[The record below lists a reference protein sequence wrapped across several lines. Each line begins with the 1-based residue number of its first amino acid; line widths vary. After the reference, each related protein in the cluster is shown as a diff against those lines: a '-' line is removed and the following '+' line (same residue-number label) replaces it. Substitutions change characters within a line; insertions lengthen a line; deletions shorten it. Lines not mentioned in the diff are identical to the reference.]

1 MAVAAVIVGT
11 DESQISQT
19 KSALSAQHTQP
30 GRTFTVANLTDAQ
43 ALFENGEVQDFNWVW
58 LLAASMEPQPDA
70 LANLVLSAET
80 SPSASWLAP
89 KLVRSGRVRELEE
102 FGLTVN
108 RFWQPISPVRNEL
121 DQGQHDHR
129 EDLLAASL
137 FGSLLRTD
145 ALQSAGGLQQRGNQ
159 LTNQYRLA
167 VAMRLAGNRVLAS
180 PNARVA
186 LAAGGDGATVTLARV
201 SPLQQAQAQIQLFSG
216 YHNPSFTLLGGLLAP
231 LIAALSA
238 LVFLAAKRP
247 ERIGVTL
254 TAGFWWF
261 FNGIALLAKRPR
273 LDSGQRSGLGALKT
287 LFATREDRHRATQS
301 GIEVPAAIAE
311 ANLED
316 TANRVSFA
324 RSGGYWI
331 MLALAAVSW
340 QFWPRDIAISGGGLA
355 PLGDNLAHL
364 FSRAGASWQQLGF
377 GVAAP
382 SDPINWVLFGFGL
395 VTFWAPTLGVTLFV
409 FVIKPL
415 AFGAAWR
422 LLTLVSNRPWLL
434 TTGALTY
441 TFWPALTAAQAEG
454 RIGTSVALVLLPLF
468 LFTLARILQFGASP
482 RRSVQTW
489 TWVGTG
495 ALLAAA
501 ISAGAPSLTPLVAL
515 VILLLAIYRFKRI
528 GYLIWLPVPLLVM
541 WIPLGWYLTV
551 GQAHPMLLFTEPGL
565 PNPTGDFSLIQLLLG
580 TPTTGWFAQW
590 VSYGTIVPL
599 VVALAATFSRRSL
612 NAMWL
617 WLALLASVA
626 SAYVFNQLTFPVRGI
641 NSDGAAFGDSLG
653 TPLPLVG
660 LAGLITAVLL
670 VMALDAARP
679 AWSRIGG
686 WLTLLVSFVLAAQ
699 VMLQPSGLVWSNG
712 SQMPALVQA
721 QSAQNPNTRVLVVRS
736 ALTAGSTTLIDA
748 TLVTGA
754 GATLEDHSV
763 AYDAAVTKLR
773 KSDPRYS
780 QLGDLVANLVAA
792 NDANLSA
799 GLKKFGLDY
808 ILLPNRGDAVAI
820 GSALDTVAQLEPV
833 GTTQYGRL
841 WRVRSS
847 ELSHAANGWDWSVTK
862 QVQVGVLAL
871 FALLAIPTR
880 RRARVSS
887 NDEQELDAFEG
898 GFESE
903 AF

>member
-1 MAVAAVIVGT
+1 MAVAALIVGT

-19 KSALSAQHTQP
+19 SSALSEQLTPTGGVFVAANLSQAQQLLTSNAFGAAEWLWILAAGMTPQP
-30 GRTFTVANLTDAQ
+30 G
-43 ALFENGEVQDFNWVW
+43 
-58 LLAASMEPQPDA
+58 A
-70 LANLVLSAET
+70 LANLLRAAET
-80 SPSASWLAP
+80 SPSAAWLAP
-89 KLVRSGRVRELEE
+89 KLVRPGRARELEE
-102 FGLTVN
+102 FGRTVN
-108 RFWQPISPVRNEL
+108 RFWQPISPVGNEL

-145 ALQSAGGLQQRGNQ
+145 ALLAAGGFDQHGNE

-167 VAMRLAGNRVLAS
+167 VAMRLAGNRLLAA
-180 PNARVA
+180 PTARVA
-186 LAAGGDGATVTLARV
+186 VPEASGKTAVRLGDY
-201 SPLQQAQAQIQLFSG
+201 SPLQQSQAQIQLYSG
-216 YHNPSFTLLGGLLAP
+216 YHNPVFTLLGGLLAP
-231 LIAALSA
+231 VVAAISA
-238 LVFLAAKRP
+238 LFFLTAKRP
-247 ERIGVTL
+247 ERILVTL

-261 FNGIALLAKRPR
+261 FNGIALLFKRPNIGA
-273 LDSGQRSGLGALKT
+273 GQRSGLVALKA
-287 LFATREDRHRATQS
+287 LYATREDRHRAAQS
-301 GIEVPAAIAE
+301 SIEQPAAIAE
-311 ANLED
+311 ANLE
-316 TANRVSFA
+316 AVSERVSFA

-331 MLALAAVSW
+331 MLTLAALSW
-340 QFWPRDIAISGGGLA
+340 QFWPKDVAVSGGGLA
-355 PLGDNLAHL
+355 PLGDSLAHL

-382 SDPINWVLFGFGL
+382 SDPFNWVLFGFGL
-395 VTFWAPTLGVTLFV
+395 ITFWAPTLSVTLFV
-409 FVIKPL
+409 FLIKPL

-422 LLTLVSNRPWLL
+422 LLSLVSNRPWLL

-441 TFWPALTAAQAEG
+441 AFWPALTAAQAEG
-454 RIGTSVALVLLPLF
+454 RIGTAVALVLLPLF

-528 GYLIWLPVPLLVM
+528 GYLMWLPIPLLVM
-541 WIPLGWYLTV
+541 WIPLGWYLAV
-551 GQAHPMLLFTEPGL
+551 GLAHPMLLFTEPGN
-565 PNPTGDFSLIQLLLG
+565 PNPSIEYSLPQLLLG
-580 TPTTGWFAQW
+580 TPTSGLFAQW
-590 VSYGTIVPL
+590 VNYAPAIPL
-599 VVALAATFSRRSL
+599 LIGLVATVSKRSL

-626 SAYVFNQLTFPVRGI
+626 SAFVFNQISFPVRGI
-641 NSDGAAFGDSLG
+641 STDGLAVAYSMG

-660 LAGLITAVLL
+660 LAGLIAAVLL
-670 VMALDAARP
+670 VMALDQAKVG
-679 AWSRIGG
+679 WSRIGG
-686 WLTLLVSFVLAAQ
+686 ALALLVSSVLAAQ
-699 VMLQPSGLVWSNG
+699 FLLQSSALACTNG
-712 SQMPALVQA
+712 AQMPALVRAQA
-721 QSAQNPNTRVLVVRS
+721 AQNPNTRVLVIRS
-736 ALTAGSTTLIDA
+736 AVTAGATTLIDA

-754 GATLEDHSV
+754 GQTLEDHSV
-763 AYDAAVTKLR
+763 AYDAAVVKLR
-773 KSDPRYS
+773 ETDSRYT
-780 QLGDLVANLVAA
+780 QLGDVVANLVAA
-792 NDANLSA
+792 NDANLDA
-799 GLKKFGLDY
+799 GLKKFAVDY
-808 ILLPNRGDAVAI
+808 VLLPGRGDAVAI

-847 ELSHAANGWDWSVTK
+847 QLSHAASSWDWSVTK

-887 NDEQELDAFEG
+887 SDEQELDAFEG